1 MSERR
6 EPGFNIDQLNDPV
19 PTLEP
24 TAPAKTQPKPKA
36 PRASE
41 TPAPARGNGLLVGLV
56 VVSLA
61 ATAAIG
67 FLNYKMQQK
76 LDQQSSLIEQM
87 NLWLESTDAN
97 LAKTSTTASQSG
109 ETLQSRMEQVS
120 LRLED
125 RIKHFDSEI
134 AKLWTVSYQRNK
146 PQLEEQGKL
155 LESQTSK
162 LDKLAA
168 TVEVQSK
175 ELQKQIA
182 NVGGIQTASD
192 TAAKDAK
199 EALNM
204 ASGVDKQLKTLSDSL
219 AKLSKANGALQK
231 QLTQLSSDTEFQL
244 SIERDE
250 RAKLAERIQNGGD
263 TLPIERR
270 LVTIEERLASI
281 DSSRKTVN
289 DELLKVKQQVNTLL
303 LEGAIR

>member
-6 EPGFNIDQLNDPV
+6 EPGFNIDQLNEPV

-24 TAPAKTQPKPKA
+24 SAPAKTQPKPKA

-41 TPAPARGNGLLVGLV
+41 APAPARGNGLLVGLV

-120 LRLED
+120 QRLED

-155 LESQTSK
+155 LDAQTSK

-182 NVGGIQTASD
+182 TVGGIQTASD
-192 TAAKDAK
+192 SAAKDAK
-199 EALNM
+199 EALNK

-219 AKLSKANGALQK
+219 AKLSKANSALQK

-250 RAKLAERIQNGGD
+250 RAKLADRIQKGGD

>member
-120 LRLED
+120 QRLED

-168 TVEVQSK
+168 TVEVQNK

>member
-24 TAPAKTQPKPKA
+24 SAPTKTQSKPKA
-36 PRASE
+36 LRVSE
-41 TPAPARGNGLLVGLV
+41 APVPARGNGLLVGLV

-120 LRLED
+120 QRLED

-155 LESQTSK
+155 LDAQTSK

-182 NVGGIQTASD
+182 TVGGIQTASD

-199 EALNM
+199 EALNK

-219 AKLSKANGALQK
+219 AKLSKANSALQK

-250 RAKLAERIQNGGD
+250 RAKLADRIQKGGD

>member
-6 EPGFNIDQLNDPV
+6 EPGFNIDQLNEPV

-24 TAPAKTQPKPKA
+24 SAPAKTQPKPKA

-41 TPAPARGNGLLVGLV
+41 APAPARGNGLLVGLV

-120 LRLED
+120 QRLED

-155 LESQTSK
+155 LDAQTSK

-182 NVGGIQTASD
+182 TVGVIQTASD
-192 TAAKDAK
+192 SAAKDAK
-199 EALNM
+199 EALSK
-204 ASGVDKQLKTLSDSL
+204 ASGVDKQLKTLTDSL

-250 RAKLAERIQNGGD
+250 RAKLADRIQKGGD

>member
-24 TAPAKTQPKPKA
+24 TALTKTQSKPKA
-36 PRASE
+36 PRVSE
-41 TPAPARGNGLLVGLV
+41 APVPARGNGLLVGLV

-120 LRLED
+120 QRLED

-155 LESQTSK
+155 LDAQTSK

-182 NVGGIQTASD
+182 TVGGIQTASD

-199 EALNM
+199 EALNK

-219 AKLSKANGALQK
+219 AKLSKANSALQK

-250 RAKLAERIQNGGD
+250 RAKLADRIQKGGD

>member
-6 EPGFNIDQLNDPV
+6 EPGFNIDQLNEPV

-24 TAPAKTQPKPKA
+24 SAPAKTQPKPKA

-41 TPAPARGNGLLVGLV
+41 APAPARGNGLLVGLV

-120 LRLED
+120 QRLED

-155 LESQTSK
+155 LDAQTSK

-182 NVGGIQTASD
+182 TVGVIQTASD
-192 TAAKDAK
+192 SAAKDAK
-199 EALNM
+199 EALSK

-219 AKLSKANGALQK
+219 AKLSKANSALQK

-250 RAKLAERIQNGGD
+250 RAKLADRIQKGGD